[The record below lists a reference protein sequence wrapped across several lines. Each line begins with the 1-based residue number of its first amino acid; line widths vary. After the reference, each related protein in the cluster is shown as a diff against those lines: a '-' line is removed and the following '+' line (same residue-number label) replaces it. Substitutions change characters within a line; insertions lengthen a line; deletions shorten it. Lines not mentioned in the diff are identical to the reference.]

1 MQALEGV
8 RVLDWTIWQQGPLG
22 TALLGDLG
30 AEVIKLEACETGDPG
45 RGLGWLSGM
54 SLAGRPNFYIEAN
67 NRNKKSITLDVK
79 KPEGR
84 EIVFDLVRRSDVF
97 VQNFRVGVAERLGL
111 DYESLRKVNPRLIYA
126 HATGYGPNGVD
137 AAMPS
142 MDYIGLARSGLMF
155 AVGEPDDRHRGSL
168 AGLRTR

>member
-111 DYESLRKVNPRLIYA
+111 DALAEGVETPGEHAFVQQIGFSHAQGYVIARPLPLDATDAFLAAQHQQAAQLPLIPR
-126 HATGYGPNGVD
+126 
-137 AAMPS
+137 
-142 MDYIGLARSGLMF
+142 R
-155 AVGEPDDRHRGSL
+155 
-168 AGLRTR
+168 AG